1 MERLNLYINKFL
13 DYFPGFIFGISA
25 IIVGLAGDFIAM
37 ALFPGYSILKNMVST
52 LGIGP
57 GAIFF
62 NLGIIFSGL
71 IAIPFYIDLGRF
83 VRNDENNYQTLRKT
97 AITCAMISCVTMAL
111 VGIFPAIQNV
121 SIIIILHYLTALTSW
136 LTGMIYCTIFS
147 FLMLKNPVFP
157 KILAYIGFLPGG
169 TILFL
174 LILVV
179 IPSAT
184 TLIPIVEWCMVFT
197 IISYIAINSIYMIYK
212 RT

>member
-1 MERLNLYINKFL
+1 MERLNLYINKLL
-13 DYFPGFIFGISA
+13 DNFPGFIFGISS
-25 IIVGLAGDFIAM
+25 IIIGLTGDFLAM
-37 ALFPGYSILKNMVST
+37 SLRPGYSILKNMVST

-97 AITCAMISCVTMAL
+97 AITCAIISCVTMAL

-157 KILAYIGFLPGG
+157 KFLAYLGFLPGG

-174 LILVV
+174 LILVT

-184 TLIPIVEWCMVFT
+184 TLIPFVEWCMVFT
-197 IISYIAINSIYMIYK
+197 IIFYISINSIYMIYK